1 MAARALADRSAIDD
15 DGVDELLSRDARRL
29 LAVLARRW
37 SLPILEALA
46 AGALRHNEIRSAV
59 SGVADKV
66 LVETLRV
73 LEAESLVTRTVYA
86 EVPLR
91 VEYRLTDAGEALPA
105 ALHPL
110 NEWAALCRRQSCA
123 QQ

>member
-1 MAARALADRSAIDD
+1 
-15 DGVDELLSRDARRL
+15 L

-37 SLPILEALA
+37 SLSILEALE
-46 AGALRHNEIRSAV
+46 AGALRHNEIRTAV

-73 LEAESLVTRTVYA
+73 LEAEALVTRTVYA

-91 VEYRLTDAGEALPA
+91 VEYRLTDAGQALPA
-105 ALHPL
+105 ALGPL
-110 NEWAALCRRQSCA
+110 NEWAELCRRQSCP
-123 QQ
+123 Q